1 MIVKNHDIELKDTS
15 ASEMARFRQIMLS
28 IWRQQIEN
36 DKNSAEM
43 LKYAESS
50 SAIEFAKV
58 KPRSIVAPKK
68 IKGPINGYAINV
80 IKVKSFIP
88 GTTTPATYQFTK
100 SAVHLLSLV
109 SGVDKKSI
117 QNTTLEFKKSDLGDG
132 GMTTGDNS
140 KSGNITYYNTK
151 ANSPGFIELSS
162 HEVGHL
168 PQLDDYGG
176 VKHIARSVGA
186 YIVEAIIN
194 LDAINE
200 VDDSKTGKSG
210 YATIIHDSSPLEQQ
224 AEIGSGIFRD
234 FSKFVDD
241 HYGKG
246 KDRMIQ
252 KLFNNNKNN
261 DSIIIRKLD
270 KWWNAYKNEKYEK
283 IDYSDV
289 SDT

>member
-1 MIVKNHDIELKDTS
+1 MIIKNHDIELKDTS

-28 IWRQQIEN
+28 IWRQQIED

-43 LKYAESS
+43 HRYVESS
-50 SAIEFAKV
+50 LVTEYKKV
-58 KPRSIVAPKK
+58 TSYSVTAPKK
-68 IKGPINGYAINV
+68 ISGPIKGYAVNV
-80 IKVKSFIP
+80 IEVKSFIP

-109 SGVDKKSI
+109 SSVDKKSI
-117 QNTTLEFKKSDLGDG
+117 QSTTLEFKKYG
-132 GMTTGDNS
+132 GGAMTTGNDS
-140 KSGNITYYNTK
+140 KSGTITYYNQR
-151 ANSPGFIELSS
+151 ANSVDFIELSS

-176 VKHIARSVGA
+176 AKHIARSIGA
-186 YIVEAIIN
+186 YIAEAIIN

-200 VDDSKTGKSG
+200 VDDPKTGNPG
-210 YATIIHDSSPLEQQ
+210 YDTIIHDSSPLEQQ
-224 AEIGSGIFRD
+224 AEVGAGIFRD
-234 FSKFVDD
+234 FSKFVDK

-246 KDRMIQ
+246 KDYMIQ
-252 KLFNNNKNN
+252 KLFNNKKNN
-261 DSIIIRKLD
+261 DTIIIRKLD

-289 SDT
+289 SDN